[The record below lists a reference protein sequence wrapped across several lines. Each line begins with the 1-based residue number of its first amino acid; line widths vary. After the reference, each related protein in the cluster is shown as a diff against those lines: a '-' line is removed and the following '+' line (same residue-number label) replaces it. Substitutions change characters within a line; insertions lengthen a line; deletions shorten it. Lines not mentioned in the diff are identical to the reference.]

1 MNKETIITL
10 KDHMQET
17 AQNVGLKVHLADE
30 GKFIQIQLLDKH
42 NRIIFTAYE
51 VSNIIAFIQGL
62 QSDYKY
68 HISR

>member
-1 MNKETIITL
+1 MNKETITAL
-10 KDHMQET
+10 KGHMQDI
-17 AQNVGLKVHLADE
+17 AQRVGLKVHLADE
-30 GKFIQIQLLDKH
+30 EKFIQIQLLDGN